1 MLLRALRSLA
11 FAVVLCISGAAGPRQ
26 QVNALPQVSAA
37 GEKIHIRAIG
47 PIAITVEDMDRS
59 VDFYTHVLTFEKIS
73 DTEVAGDEV
82 EHLFGVFGSRVRI
95 VTLKLGSESIELL
108 QFLAPKG
115 RPIPVDSRSNDVWFQ
130 HIAIIVSDMGRAYH
144 VLRQNHVEHTSSGPQ
159 RLPDWNKNAAGIRA
173 FYFKDPDEHPVEI
186 LEFPAGKGAAKW
198 HKASDRLFLGI
209 DHTAIAVSDTESS
222 LKFYR
227 DVLGLRVSGE
237 SENYGTEQ
245 EHLNNVFGAR
255 LRITAL
261 RAASGPGIEFLEYLA
276 PRNGRPIPADEQ
288 ANDVVHREII
298 LIAQDA
304 GAAAQKLTAAK
315 TKFVSSGVVANP
327 IQESGLRKVFVIRDP
342 DGHAIEIAA
351 E

>member
-1 MLLRALRSLA
+1 MLSRALRSLSL
-11 FAVVLCISGAAGPRQ
+11 AVALCVTGAAAARPQ
-26 QVNALPQVSAA
+26 TNALPPVSAA
-37 GEKIHIRAIG
+37 GGKIHIRAVG

-130 HIAIIVSDMGRAYH
+130 HIAIIVSDMDRAYH
-144 VLRQNHVEHTSSGPQ
+144 VLRQNHVEHASSGPQ

-173 FYFKDPDEHPVEI
+173 FYFKDPDEHPIEI

-209 DHTAIAVSDTESS
+209 DHTAIAVSDTDAS
-222 LKFYR
+222 LRFYH
-227 DVLGLRVSGE
+227 DLLGLRIAGA

-261 RAASGPGIEFLEYLA
+261 CAPSGPGIELLEYLS
-276 PRNGRPIPADEQ
+276 PRDGRAIPVDEH
-288 ANDVVHREII
+288 ANDLVHRETQ
-298 LIAQDA
+298 LETENPDA
-304 GAAAQKLTAAK
+304 ATEPLRMAK
-315 TKFVSSGVVANP
+315 TNFISDGLVSFHGPRLGFTRGFVV
-327 IQESGLRKVFVIRDP
+327 RDP
-342 DGHAIEIAA
+342 DGHAISIVQR
-351 E
+351 